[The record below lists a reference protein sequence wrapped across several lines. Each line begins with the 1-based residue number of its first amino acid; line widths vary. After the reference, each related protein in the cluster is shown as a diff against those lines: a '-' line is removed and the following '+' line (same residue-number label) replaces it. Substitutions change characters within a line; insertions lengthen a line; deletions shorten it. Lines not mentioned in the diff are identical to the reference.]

1 MPSLHRMWKEKVL
14 NHHHEVPYKVLE
26 KQYTFGD
33 EKNENKIIHGDNL
46 EALKSLLP
54 QYEGKIKCIYIDPPY
69 NTWNEGW
76 VYNDNVSHPKI
87 KKWLHQV
94 VGKEWEDLSRHD
106 KWLCMMYPRLKLLHK
121 LLREDWIIVV
131 HIDEFEVNAFHY
143 LLSEIFWWL
152 NNVWTIIRDK
162 KNPKWDSKWIA
173 IQHEYILIY
182 SKDKKLI
189 WDIKRPKK
197 NAKKILDKAKN
208 LLKNIWKKQL
218 PEDIQEI
225 IKKYKLD
232 KKSFSSFEEEIDI
245 NKINELFWKRISKQ
259 DFSWWEKAYKF
270 IDNNWDVYRNV
281 SMARP
286 NKDKAPDDYF
296 IPLIHPV
303 TLKTCPIPD
312 RWRRNPSETMKQ
324 LLEKW
329 LIVFWLDENKQ
340 PERKYLL
347 KENMTENVSSIIWFW
362 WSDDDFQKT
371 IWIKFENPKPYE
383 LSKEIIWRFTDDNST
398 ILDSFAWSGTTA
410 HAVLNL
416 NKQDGGNR
424 SFVLIEMEDYAD
436 NITAERV
443 KRVINGYGEWKKK
456 VEGVWWGFS
465 YYELGQSLFLDEEN
479 LNEAVGED
487 KLREYI
493 WYTETKTPFT
503 EPKKKNK
510 YFLGTNHDAD
520 FYFFY
525 EKDKATT
532 LNHEFLSSLETK
544 KNKQF
549 VIYADMCLL
558 SEEFMRK
565 HNIIFKKIPRDITR
579 F

>member
-26 KQYTFGD
+26 KQYIFGD

-76 VYNDNVSHPKI
+76 VYNDNVNHPKI

-121 LLREDWIIVV
+121 LLKEDGVIFIS
-131 HIDEFEVNAFHY
+131 IDDNEQAN
-143 LLSEIFWWL
+143 LKLMMDEIFWTWNFITNIIRQKKYTQSNDAKYFSNTHDFILCYAKNTDSDFRIWL
-152 NNVWTIIRDK
+152 IERTTEQNDRYKNIDNDSNWPWMTQPLHAKSWTDVNFEYTFKNWITRKPPVWTYPR
-162 KNPKWDSKWIA
+162 
-173 IQHEYILIY
+173 Y
-182 SKDKKLI
+182 
-189 WDIKRPKK
+189 
-197 NAKKILDKAKN
+197 
-208 LLKNIWKKQL
+208 
-218 PEDIQEI
+218 
-225 IKKYKLD
+225 
-232 KKSFSSFEEEIDI
+232 
-245 NKINELFWKRISKQ
+245 NKE
-259 DFSWWEKAYKF
+259 
-270 IDNNWDVYRNV
+270 
-281 SMARP
+281 
-286 NKDKAPDDYF
+286 
-296 IPLIHPV
+296 
-303 TLKTCPIPD
+303 TLK
-312 RWRRNPSETMKQ
+312 RAE
-324 LLEKW
+324 
-329 LIVFWLDENKQ
+329 DEWK
-340 PERKYLL
+340 
-347 KENMTENVSSIIWFW
+347 IWFW
-362 WSDDDFQKT
+362 SNWTAVPRLKKYLNEMKEWVIPKSIWLYDEGWSNDDAKRD
-371 IWIKFENPKPYE
+371 IKSIFNDNYFETPKPVK
-383 LSKEIIWRFTDDNST
+383 LIDRILKITTDKSS
-398 ILDSFAWSGTTA
+398 IVLDSFSWSWTTA

-416 NKQDGGNR
+416 NKQDWWDR
-424 SFVLIEMEDYAD
+424 KFILIEMEDYAKT
-436 NITAERV
+436 ITAERV
-443 KRVINGYGEWKKK
+443 KRVVKWYWEESKK
-456 VEGVWWGFS
+456 VEWTGWGFS

-487 KLREYI
+487 KLKEYI
-493 WYTETKTPFT
+493 WYTETKTSFT

-525 EKDKATT
+525 EKNNATT

-565 HNIIFKKIPRDITR
+565 HNIIFKKIPRDITK